1 MSLEAPGRKGSHKE
15 RLAACATKLKQLNQ
29 KCKQAQ
35 WAREAQKH
43 AEKEAH
49 PHPARRGLRRRL
61 PRRTALPCTKVS
73 SEPGT

>member
-43 AEKEAH
+43 AEKEA
-49 PHPARRGLRRRL
+49 PPTPLSGD
-61 PRRTALPCTKVS
+61 
-73 SEPGT
+73 